1 MTHPKKKTRAKKK
14 VKKPVG
20 FFTFK
25 RVFVFFFLT
34 MLVAVS
40 VFAAG
45 YVIFFRTVFAGEIS
59 TAVKSGIVFEEPDPP
74 VHEEQVTDKPVK
86 GTLLEK
92 QLPKVA
98 IVIDDL
104 GYHEK
109 IGNKFLN
116 FPIELTYSFLP
127 FAPHTGKQEKIAFN
141 SEKTVILHLPLEPK
155 DSHWEPGPGALL
167 LTDSLE
173 MQKNKLDQALTAVPH
188 AVGVNSHMG
197 SGYTENVEKMKSLL
211 RHIGAKDLFFID
223 SFTTAK
229 SVGLQ
234 MAQELGLKSS
244 RRHVFLDNVL
254 DEDEIC
260 NQLEKLVK
268 MAERMSFAIGIGH
281 PHIETY
287 RALEKCIPLYVNSV
301 KFVGSAQLLK
311 STVNVTSK

>member
-1 MTHPKKKTRAKKK
+1 
-14 VKKPVG
+14 
-20 FFTFK
+20 
-25 RVFVFFFLT
+25 

-74 VHEEQVTDKPVK
+74 VHEDPITDIPDKKP
-86 GTLLEK
+86 LLEK

-98 IVIDDL
+98 IIIDDL

-127 FAPHTGKQEKIAFN
+127 FAPHSEKQEKTAFN

-155 DSHWEPGPGALL
+155 DPQWDPGPGALL

-173 MQKNKLDQALTAVPH
+173 LQKNKLDQALAAVPH

-197 SGYTENVEKMKSLL
+197 SGYTESTEKMKSLL
-211 RHIGAKDLFFID
+211 QYIRAKDLFFID

-234 MAQELGLKSS
+234 MAQELGLVGWVRNLPDGRVEAWLQGDPQVVSS
-244 RRHVFLDNVL
+244 MLTWCYDGPDWARVDNIAK
-254 DEDEIC
+254 EDSPPDDSISGF
-260 NQLEKLVK
+260 
-268 MAERMSFAIGIGH
+268 RIR
-281 PHIETY
+281 Y
-287 RALEKCIPLYVNSV
+287 
-301 KFVGSAQLLK
+301 
-311 STVNVTSK
+311 

>member
-1 MTHPKKKTRAKKK
+1 MTRPKKKTRTKKKAKK
-14 VKKPVG
+14 PAG

-25 RVFVFFFLT
+25 RVFIFFFLT

-74 VHEEQVTDKPVK
+74 VHEEQVIDKPDK

-98 IVIDDL
+98 IIIDDL

-141 SEKTVILHLPLEPK
+141 SEKTVILHLPLEPR
-155 DSHWEPGPGALL
+155 DPQWDPGPGALL
-167 LTDSLE
+167 LADSFEL
-173 MQKNKLDQALTAVPH
+173 QKNKLDQALTAVPH

-197 SGYTENVEKMKSLL
+197 SGYTENTEKMKSLL
-211 RHIGAKDLFFID
+211 QYIGAKDLFFID

-234 MAQELGLKSS
+234 VAQELGLKSS

-254 DEDEIC
+254 DEVEIC

-268 MAERMSFAIGIGH
+268 MAERRSFAIGIGH
-281 PHIETY
+281 PHIETFK
-287 RALEKCIPLYVNSV
+287 AMQSCISIYEDRVEFVSV
-301 KFVGSAQLLK
+301 IEILH
-311 STVNVTSK
+311 